1 MSKSIFITLITIM
14 ASMVNEGEKELIDV
28 THVSAKGT
36 SSRITLPKRVSSML
50 NVKDGSIIAFY
61 RKDGEILIELLK

>member
-1 MSKSIFITLITIM
+1 MSAENGK
-14 ASMVNEGEKELIDV
+14 KLIDV

-36 SSRITLPKRVSSML
+36 SSRITLPKKVSSML

-61 RKDGEILIELLK
+61 KTEGGILIELLK

>member
-1 MSKSIFITLITIM
+1 MSAESGK
-14 ASMVNEGEKELIDV
+14 KLIDV

-36 SSRITLPKRVSSML
+36 SSRITLPKKVSSML

-61 RKDGEILIELLK
+61 KTEVGILIELLK